1 MLNPFARLLE
11 RLRSLPRAQ
20 GELLLAVSALLAG
33 AVLMPLLVWGAGR
46 IALGNYGNG
55 GPLAL
60 LGDFMRGLGQG
71 ALPFWIVAAAP
82 YVVVLAARA
91 LRATYSRLS
100 RNL

>member
-1 MLNPFARLLE
+1 LLNPFARLRE

-20 GELLLAVSALLAG
+20 GEMILAALALLAG
-33 AVLMPLLVWGAGR
+33 AVLMPLLVWAAGR

-71 ALPFWIVAAAP
+71 SLPFWIVAAAP
-82 YVVVLAARA
+82 YVVLLAVRGVA
-91 LRATYSRLS
+91 ATYSRLS